1 MPADRTMRCSSKWRV
16 TDGGVWACSVRTA
29 APDHADWGHHALRE
43 WVARRRRR
51 WSCSRVRRR
60 HDLGRHVRA
69 TRLRALAAQ
78 LGSSSA
84 SATGR
89 AAANPQAADRRQ
101 PCRTAAH
108 GCISRGLCADWRTKP
123 TSLPGAHVPVEGSH
137 VVDLGARGEPSDR
150 AGSAQL
156 TRSVRRGEGRASDA
170 FAGRHGMEHR
180 TTIRRGGT
188 H

>member
-1 MPADRTMRCSSKWRV
+1 MARNVAADR
-16 TDGGVWACSVRTA
+16 GVWACSVRTA

-51 WSCSRVRRR
+51 WSCPRVRRR

-69 TRLRALAAQ
+69 TRLRALATR

-137 VVDLGARGEPSDR
+137 VVDLGARGEK
-150 AGSAQL
+150 
-156 TRSVRRGEGRASDA
+156 GRASDA
-170 FAGRHGMEHR
+170 FAGRHEMEHR

-188 H
+188 R

>member
-1 MPADRTMRCSSKWRV
+1 M
-16 TDGGVWACSVRTA
+16 
-29 APDHADWGHHALRE
+29 RE

-51 WSCSRVRRR
+51 WSCPRVRRR

-84 SATGR
+84 SATRR

-156 TRSVRRGEGRASDA
+156 TRRVRRGEGRASDA
-170 FAGRHGMEHR
+170 CAGRHEMEHR
-180 TTIRRGGT
+180 TAIRGGVAHVESFPT
-188 H
+188 VGADPLRVGDEARPIWSLG